1 MRRSV
6 DFDRTVRRGV
16 RGGRPTLVVH
26 LTTPTDHGADP
37 VVGFVVSKA
46 VGNAVVRNKVKRRLR
61 ALVQQRI
68 TNWGDG
74 RCVVVRA
81 LPEAA
86 AAPFTRLAADLDSA
100 MRTATAKAA
109 RS

>member
-16 RGGRPTLVVH
+16 RGGRQTLVVH
-26 LTTPTDHGADP
+26 LTTPTDHGSIP

-46 VGNAVVRNKVKRRLR
+46 VGNAVARNLVKRRLR
-61 ALVQQRI
+61 SLVQARLGA
-68 TNWGDG
+68 WDGG

-81 LPEAA
+81 LPDAA
-86 AAPFTRLAADLDSA
+86 TASFERLGADLDSA
-100 MRTATAKAA
+100 YRAAAAKAD
-109 RS
+109 R